1 MNWNLKLLVRLLY
14 VATFMNWGI
23 MVELGSENPLF
34 QKLIGEN
41 VTFGAGEGELGR
53 KNGKESFGVMNR
65 ALFYSRME

>member
-1 MNWNLKLLVRLLY
+1 
-14 VATFMNWGI
+14 MNWGI